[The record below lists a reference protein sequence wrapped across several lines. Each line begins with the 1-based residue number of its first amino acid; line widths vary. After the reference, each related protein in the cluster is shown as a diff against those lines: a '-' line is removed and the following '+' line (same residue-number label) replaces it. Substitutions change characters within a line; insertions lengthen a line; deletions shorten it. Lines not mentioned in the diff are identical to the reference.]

1 MLYLLNER
9 GEAVARSKLY
19 KIKAKDIEGAHYVKF
34 DLGVQKMVLLG
45 LQKCYQ
51 AGKPITPA
59 NLQYSIIAPAPLPAP
74 SSFFSFFVLLLTCG
88 HVDDRAELEWSDKA
102 WKRFEREIYPFIDGR
117 PNPEELLKVGPSRP
131 SPVLVRISLLI

>member
-1 MLYLLNER
+1 VLYLLNER

-19 KIKAKDIEGAHYVKF
+19 KIKAKDIEGAHYEKF

-59 NLQYSIIAPAPLPAP
+59 NLRYSIIAPPPRAL
-74 SSFFSFFVLLLTCG
+74 FVLFVLRSCAD
-88 HVDDRAELEWSDKA
+88 VWPR
-102 WKRFEREIYPFIDGR
+102 GR
-117 PNPEELLKVGPSRP
+117 QG
-131 SPVLVRISLLI
+131 

>member
-1 MLYLLNER
+1 LLNER

-19 KIKAKDIEGAHYVKF
+19 KIKAKDIEGAHYEKF

-59 NLQYSIIAPAPLPAP
+59 NLRYNIIALLPSFFR
-74 SSFFSFFVLLLTCG
+74 SSFFLSSFFPPC
-88 HVDDRAELEWSDKA
+88 
-102 WKRFEREIYPFIDGR
+102 
-117 PNPEELLKVGPSRP
+117 
-131 SPVLVRISLLI
+131 